1 MFYYSLKNKF
11 HKVSFKDAVMQG
23 VANDGG
29 LFFPNKINKLERSII
44 TNIDDISNEEI
55 AYQCLRQFVD
65 SEIPNEVLNS
75 IIHEAYKLPISMVD
89 ISKNIS
95 VLELFNGPTM
105 AFKDF
110 GAIFMA
116 RCMEYFISNGYSN
129 EITILVATSGDT
141 GAAVANAFHKIKG
154 INVIILYPSKKVSF
168 IQEQQI
174 STLND
179 NINAI
184 EYDGTFDDCQSAVK
198 KALLDKDL
206 CKKFNFTT
214 SNSINIGRWLPQIVY
229 YFIGYKLLNKTS
241 NNLAFSVPSGNYGNL
256 FAGMISKR
264 MGLPIGKFISSN
276 NSNNVVDI
284 YMKTQK
290 YMPKASIETI
300 SNAMDVGDPSNFI
313 RIQELYK
320 TYSNL
325 KDDMYTCS
333 YSDEDTISAILEL
346 YSNYNYLSD
355 PHGAV
360 GYLGAKEFVNS
371 NDDFNCIFLGTAHP
385 SKFVDI
391 VENIISEKIV
401 LPEQIKSCL
410 NKSKK
415 VEFIKSYKQFKSYL
429 LS

>member
-1 MFYYSLKNKF
+1 MK
-11 HKVSFKDAVMQG
+11 G

-29 LFFPNKINKLERSII
+29 LFFPNKINRLENSII
-44 TNIDDISNEEI
+44 TNINDMSNEEI
-55 AYQCLRQFVD
+55 AYECLRQFVD

-75 IIHEAYKLPISMVD
+75 IIHEVYKLPISMVD
-89 ISKNIS
+89 ITKNIS

-174 STLND
+174 STLNE
-179 NINAI
+179 NITAI
-184 EYDGTFDDCQSAVK
+184 EFNGTFDDCQSAVK

-229 YFIGYKLLNKTS
+229 YFIGYKLLNKIS

-290 YMPKASIETI
+290 YIPKASIKTI

-325 KDDMYTCS
+325 KDDMYACS
-333 YSDEDTISAILEL
+333 YSDDETVSGILEL
-346 YSNYNYLSD
+346 FSNYNYLSD

-360 GYLGAKEFVNS
+360 GYLGAKEFIKS
-371 NDDFNCIFLGTAHP
+371 NDNFHCIFLGTAHP
-385 SKFVDI
+385 SKFIEVI
-391 VENIISEKIV
+391 ENIIPEKIE
-401 LPEQIKSCL
+401 LPQQTKL
-410 NKSKK
+410 LLDKPKKSKN
-415 VEFIKSYKQFKSYL
+415 IKSYLEFKSYL

>member
-11 HKVSFKDAVMQG
+11 HKVSFREAVMKG
-23 VANDGG
+23 IANNGG
-29 LFFPNKINKLERSII
+29 LFFPNKINKLENRII
-44 TNIDDISNEEI
+44 TNINDISNEKI
-55 AYQCLRQFVD
+55 AYECLKQFVRPD
-65 SEIPNEVLNS
+65 LPDDILKK
-75 IIHEAYKLPISMVD
+75 IIEGVYKIPISLVTL
-89 ISKNIS
+89 SNSIS

-110 GAIFMA
+110 GATFIA
-116 RCMEYFISNGYSN
+116 RCMQYFISI
-129 EITILVATSGDT
+129 EDDKELTILVATSGDT

-154 INVIILYPSKKVSF
+154 INIIILYPSKKVSF
-168 IQEQQI
+168 IQEKQI
-174 STLND
+174 STLNE
-179 NINAI
+179 NITAI
-184 EYDGTFDDCQSAVK
+184 EYDGTFDNCQSAVK

-229 YFIGYKLLNKTS
+229 YFIGYKLLNKRS

-264 MGLPIGKFISSN
+264 MGLPIDKFISSN
-276 NSNNVVDI
+276 NSNNVVDV
-284 YMKTQK
+284 YMKTKK
-290 YMPKASIETI
+290 YIPKASIETI

-333 YSDEDTISAILEL
+333 YSDEETVNTILEL
-346 YSNYNYLSD
+346 YRDYNYLSD

-360 GYLGAKEFVNS
+360 GFLGAKEFVKS
-371 NDDFNCIFLGTAHP
+371 NDNFNCIFLGTAHP
-385 SKFVDI
+385 SKFIDI
-391 VENIISEKIV
+391 VENSINKKIE
-401 LPEQIKSCL
+401 LPSQIKEYL
-410 NKSKK
+410 NKTKK
-415 VEFIKSYKQFKSYL
+415 SVFVKSYKEFKSFL
-429 LS
+429 LD

>member
-1 MFYYSLKNKF
+1 MFYYSLKNRF
-11 HKVSFKDAVMQG
+11 HKVSFREAVMKG
-23 VANDGG
+23 IANNGG
-29 LFFPNKINKLERSII
+29 LFFPNKINKLENRII
-44 TNIDDISNEEI
+44 TNINDMSNEKIAYECLKQFVRPDLPDDILKEI
-55 AYQCLRQFVD
+55 IEGV
-65 SEIPNEVLNS
+65 
-75 IIHEAYKLPISMVD
+75 YKIPISLVTL
-89 ISKNIS
+89 SNSIS

-110 GAIFMA
+110 GATFMA
-116 RCMEYFISNGYSN
+116 RCMQYFRSI
-129 EITILVATSGDT
+129 EDDKELTILVATSGDT

-154 INVIILYPSKKVSF
+154 INIIILYPSKKVSF
-168 IQEQQI
+168 IQEKQI
-174 STLND
+174 STLNE
-179 NINAI
+179 NITAI
-184 EYDGTFDDCQSAVK
+184 EYDGTFDDCQSTVK

-229 YFIGYKLLNKTS
+229 YFIGYKLLNKRS

-264 MGLPIGKFISSN
+264 MGLPIDKFISSN
-276 NSNNVVDI
+276 NSNNVVDV
-284 YMKTQK
+284 YMKTKK

-333 YSDEDTISAILEL
+333 YSDEETVNTILEL
-346 YSNYNYLSD
+346 YRDYNYLSD

-360 GYLGAKEFVNS
+360 GFLGAKEFVKS
-371 NDDFNCIFLGTAHP
+371 NDNFNCIFLGTAHP
-385 SKFVDI
+385 SKFIDI
-391 VENIISEKIV
+391 VENSINKKIE
-401 LPEQIKSCL
+401 LPSQIKEYL
-410 NKSKK
+410 NKTKK
-415 VEFIKSYKQFKSYL
+415 SVFVKSYKEFKSFL
-429 LS
+429 LD

>member
-1 MFYYSLKNKF
+1 
-11 HKVSFKDAVMQG
+11 MQG

-29 LFFPNKINKLERSII
+29 LFFPNKINKLERNII

-55 AYQCLRQFVD
+55 AYECLRQFVD

-75 IIHEAYKLPISMVD
+75 IIHEVYKIPISMVD
-89 ISKNIS
+89 ITKNIS

-168 IQEQQI
+168 VQEQQI

-179 NINAI
+179 NITAI

-276 NSNNVVDI
+276 NSNNVVDV

-290 YMPKASIETI
+290 YIPKASIKTI

-320 TYSNL
+320 NYNNL
-325 KDDMYTCS
+325 KNDMYTAS
-333 YSDEDTISAILEL
+333 YSDNETASAILEL
-346 YSNYNYLSD
+346 FTNYNYLSD

-360 GYLGAKEFVNS
+360 GYLGAKDFLKSNS
-371 NDDFNCIFLGTAHP
+371 NFHCIFLGTAHP
-385 SKFVDI
+385 SKFIDV
-391 VENIISEKIV
+391 VENIISQKIE
-401 LPEQIKSCL
+401 LPQQTKL
-410 NKSKK
+410 LLDKPKKSKN
-415 VEFIKSYKQFKSYL
+415 IKSYLEFKSYL